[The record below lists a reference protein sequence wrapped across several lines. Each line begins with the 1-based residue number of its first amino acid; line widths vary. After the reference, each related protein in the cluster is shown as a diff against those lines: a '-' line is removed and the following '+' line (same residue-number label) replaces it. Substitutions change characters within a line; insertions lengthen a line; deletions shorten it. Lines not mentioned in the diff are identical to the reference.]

1 LAAQGKLTERRGRK
15 ATGLLLDEAMG
26 YDGGVT
32 SYGVGKA
39 KPMNVI
45 FVGRQSGR
53 VREFDLRHP
62 LIFSTVVLLVLGVVG
77 AAFSVGVGLGSR
89 HSALGPIDQLGNWSA
104 DLLHQQAQIEDIRR
118 ILQEKVNALAMRIG
132 QMNANVIRLD
142 ALGKRLT
149 RMANLDDGEFDFGNP
164 PAQGGAEG
172 STDGQPAQIPS
183 LTAMVDDL
191 QSQLS
196 SREQQLGV
204 LENLILTR
212 ELNKQVYPE
221 GRPVQ
226 EGWISSY
233 FGRRA
238 DPFTGYTAFHKGLDF
253 AGAVGTQVSA
263 VAAGLVTWAGERSGF
278 GMMVE
283 INHGNGLSTRYGHNE
298 KLLVKQGD
306 MVSKGE
312 QIALM
317 GSTGRSTGTHLH
329 FEVLKNGIQVDPL
342 RFIGEV
348 R

>member
-1 LAAQGKLTERRGRK
+1 
-15 ATGLLLDEAMG
+15 
-26 YDGGVT
+26 
-32 SYGVGKA
+32 
-39 KPMNVI
+39 MNVI
-45 FVGRQSGR
+45 FVGRKTGR
-53 VREFDLRHP
+53 VKQLDLRHP
-62 LIFSTVVLLVLGVVG
+62 LVVTAALTLVFGIVG
-77 AAFSVGVGLGSR
+77 GAFSIGVGLGVR
-89 HSALGPIDQLGNWSA
+89 HHAANPIDQLGGWSA
-104 DLLHQQAQIEDIRR
+104 ELVRQKAQIEDVRR
-118 ILQEKVNALAMRIG
+118 ALQEKVNALAMRVG

-149 RMANLDDGEFDFGNP
+149 RMAKLDDGEFNFGNP
-164 PAQGGAEG
+164 PALGGETA
-172 STDGQPAQIPS
+172 DGQPAQIPS

-238 DPFTGYTAFHKGLDF
+238 DPFTG
-253 AGAVGTQVSA
+253 VSS
-263 VAAGLVTWAGERSGF
+263 VAAGLVTFAGERAGF
-278 GMMVE
+278 GQMVE
-283 INHGNGLSTRYGHNE
+283 INHGNGLATRYCHNE

-306 MVSKGE
+306 MVRKG
-312 QIALM
+312 QDVSLM
-317 GSTGRSTGTHLH
+317 GSTGHSTGPHLH
-329 FEVLKNGIQVDPL
+329 FEVLKNGSQVDPL
-342 RFIGEV
+342 RFIGED

>member
-1 LAAQGKLTERRGRK
+1 
-15 ATGLLLDEAMG
+15 
-26 YDGGVT
+26 
-32 SYGVGKA
+32 
-39 KPMNVI
+39 MNVI
-45 FVGRQSGR
+45 FVGRKTGR
-53 VREFDLRHP
+53 VKQLDLRHP
-62 LIFSTVVLLVLGVVG
+62 LVVTAALTLVFGIVG
-77 AAFSVGVGLGSR
+77 GAFSIGVGLGVR
-89 HSALGPIDQLGNWSA
+89 HHVGNTVDQLGGWSA
-104 DLLHQQAQIEDIRR
+104 ELVRQKAQIEDVRR
-118 ILQEKVNALAMRIG
+118 ALQEKVNALAMRVG

-149 RMANLDDGEFDFGNP
+149 RMAKLDDGEFNFGSP
-164 PAQGGAEG
+164 PALGGE
-172 STDGQPAQIPS
+172 TVDGQPAQIPS

-238 DPFTGYTAFHKGLDF
+238 DPFTGFSAVHKGVDF
-253 AGAVGTQVSA
+253 AGPEGTVVSS
-263 VAAGLVTWAGERSGF
+263 VAAGLVTFSGERAGF
-278 GMMVE
+278 GQMVE
-283 INHGNGLSTRYGHNE
+283 INHGNGLATRYCHNE

-306 MVSKGE
+306 MVRKG
-312 QIALM
+312 QDVSLM
-317 GSTGRSTGTHLH
+317 GSTGHSTGPHLH
-329 FEVLKNGIQVDPL
+329 FEVLKNGSQVDPL
-342 RFIGEV
+342 RFIGED